1 MHKYNKVFI
10 ALITVASFLISGCY
24 AVKNENKNIPEKIK
38 PQDRQ
43 LD

>member
-10 ALITVASFLISGCY
+10 ALILAASFLISGCHTT
-24 AVKNENKNIPEKIK
+24 KNENKNIPEKIK
-38 PQDRQ
+38 TQDRQ